1 MNKEQ
6 FSTQWQQLRLN
17 ILDRWNRLTDED
29 LRQINGRYD
38 LLVSK
43 IQEKYGISRDEIDEQ
58 FRSWKP
64 SARFDNERRDDRRDV
79 VTSRTDKEEEG
90 SSLGKWLVAAGIP
103 FLFLLG
109 YLGTHYNTPAVRDD
123 AYTPNS
129 STESTQTMYTR
140 TPASSD
146 IDNTISQNVRKS
158 LFANSGLLTDLK
170 DVRIESSNGV
180 VTVYGSVKTEDQKA
194 LINSLVERV
203 SGVTQVNN
211 KVDVRL

>member
-6 FSTQWQQLRLN
+6 FNTQWQQLKLN
-17 ILDRWNRLTDED
+17 ILDRWNRLSDED

-43 IQEKYGISRDEIDEQ
+43 IQEKYGISRDEIEDQ
-58 FRSWKP
+58 FRAWKP
-64 SARFDNERRDDRRDV
+64 NLRFENEKREVITSKTDR
-79 VTSRTDKEEEG
+79 EEEG

-109 YLGTHYNTPAVRDD
+109 YLGTHYNTPAVKDS

-129 STESTQTMYTR
+129 STQTMYTKAPV
-140 TPASSD
+140 TTD
-146 IDNTISQNVRKS
+146 IDNTISQNVRKL
-158 LFANSGLLTDLK
+158 LFANSQLLTDLK

-180 VTVYGSVKTEDQKA
+180 VTIYGSVKSEEEKA
-194 LINSLVERV
+194 LITTIIERV